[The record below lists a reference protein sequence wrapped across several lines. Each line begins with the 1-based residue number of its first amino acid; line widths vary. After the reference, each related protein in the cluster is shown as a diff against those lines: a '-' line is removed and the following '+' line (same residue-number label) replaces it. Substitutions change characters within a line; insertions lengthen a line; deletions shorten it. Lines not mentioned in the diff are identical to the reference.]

1 MTRRLSAAALAAA
14 LILSFAACSK
24 KDDTGTT
31 TATTAAPSSST
42 TEKKTESTEKSSSDT
57 TEKKST
63 GTTQKR
69 STSGTSKPSTS
80 GATGSMKSKGFE
92 LTSAQ
97 EQCINDQATQAG
109 SDDPSLASND
119 AKLAGVIGGIL
130 VNCVPKPKL
139 ADGILIDIKNNPLTA
154 NLSSSQES
162 CLRDE
167 IIAANDTD
175 LAIFVGIVLYG
186 SQTGDQTLVKP
197 FEDALNS
204 ACGTNI
210 SLDI

>member
-1 MTRRLSAAALAAA
+1 MTRKLSAAALAAA

-31 TATTAAPSSST
+31 TATTAAPSST

-69 STSGTSKPSTS
+69 TTGTTTKPSTS

-97 EQCINDQATQAG
+97 EACINEQATQAG
-109 SDDPSLASND
+109 SEDPTLKNND

-139 ADGILIDIKNNPLTA
+139 ADGILIDIKANPLTA
-154 NLSSSQES
+154 DLSATQEA

-175 LAIFVGIVLYG
+175 LAIFVGVVLYG
-186 SQTGDQTLVKP
+186 SETGDQTLVKP

>member
-1 MTRRLSAAALAAA
+1 
-14 LILSFAACSK
+14 
-24 KDDTGTT
+24 
-31 TATTAAPSSST
+31 
-42 TEKKTESTEKSSSDT
+42 
-57 TEKKST
+57 
-63 GTTQKR
+63 
-69 STSGTSKPSTS
+69 
-80 GATGSMKSKGFE
+80 MKSKGFE

-97 EQCINDQATQAG
+97 EACINEQATQAG
-109 SDDPSLASND
+109 SEDPTLKNND

-139 ADGILIDIKNNPLTA
+139 ADGILIDIKANPLTA
-154 NLSSSQES
+154 DLSATQEA

-175 LAIFVGIVLYG
+175 LAIFVGVVLYG
-186 SQTGDQTLVKP
+186 SETGDQTLVKP

>member
-31 TATTAAPSSST
+31 TATTAAPSST
-42 TEKKTESTEKSSSDT
+42 TEKKTESTEQSSSDT
-57 TEKKST
+57 TEKKAT

-69 STSGTSKPSTS
+69 TTGTTTKPSTS

-97 EQCINDQATQAG
+97 EACINEQATQAG
-109 SDDPSLASND
+109 SEDPTLKNND
-119 AKLAGVIGGIL
+119 AKLARVIGGIL

-139 ADGILIDIKNNPLTA
+139 ADGILIDIKANPLTA
-154 NLSSSQES
+154 DLSATQEA

-175 LAIFVGIVLYG
+175 LAIFVGVVLYG
-186 SQTGDQTLVKP
+186 SETDDQTLVKP

>member
-1 MTRRLSAAALAAA
+1 MTRKLSAAALAAA

-24 KDDTGTT
+24 KDETGTT
-31 TATTAAPSSST
+31 TATTAASSSS

-69 STSGTSKPSTS
+69 TTGSTSKPSTS

-92 LTSAQ
+92 LTSTQ
-97 EQCINDQATQAG
+97 EQCIEDQATQAG
-109 SDDPSLASND
+109 ADDPSLQNND

-139 ADGILIDIKNNPLTA
+139 ADGILVDIKNNPLTA
-154 NLSSSQES
+154 NLSSTQEA

-197 FEDALNS
+197 FEDALNN

-210 SLDI
+210 SLNI